1 MDKNYYE
8 ILEVDKNASSEI
20 IDKAYKTLVKK
31 YHPDLQKQ
39 DDKKQTGEILKA
51 LNEAYETLSNPTK
64 KVLYDQNLKNKTISQ
79 EEFDKLYEENQLLK
93 NTIKK
98 LENLNSNYIH
108 YIQNRNN
115 IINNNINSH
124 MHNSTHNNQNFTI
137 RNKTQKLEYEQNQR
151 NIQYKQPLN
160 YQDQLKQAKQK
171 AYQDEYI
178 KDSKNKGNKVKHKK
192 SFNDYLKGFI
202 SIMLVLAILILIWQI
217 PFVHNYFIKLYEE
230 NDIIHILVDIFIH
243 LFQ

>member
-1 MDKNYYE
+1 MITYLFYGIIYKERIITMDKNYYE

-79 EEFDKLYEENQLLK
+79 EEYDKLYKENQFLK

-98 LENLNSNYIH
+98 LEDLNSNYIH

-115 IINNNINSH
+115 IINN
-124 MHNSTHNNQNFTI
+124 
-137 RNKTQKLEYEQNQR
+137 
-151 NIQYKQPLN
+151 
-160 YQDQLKQAKQK
+160 
-171 AYQDEYI
+171 
-178 KDSKNKGNKVKHKK
+178 
-192 SFNDYLKGFI
+192 
-202 SIMLVLAILILIWQI
+202 
-217 PFVHNYFIKLYEE
+217 
-230 NDIIHILVDIFIH
+230 
-243 LFQ
+243 